1 MERGLCKGEKRGKME
16 SSVEI
21 QGANKGLLEHN
32 FLQSVRLIDSRT
44 TEGKDQRAGNMIR
57 LQG

>member
-16 SSVEI
+16 SSTEI
-21 QGANKGLLEHN
+21 QGENKGLLEHN
-32 FLQSVRLIDSRT
+32 SSSVRLIDSRT
-44 TEGKDQRAGNMIR
+44 AEGNSQRAGDMKR